1 MSDYIDNLRKIK
13 SLLIVNSLQN
23 KVDQKAYKL
32 IKNYDGQLDW
42 SAQELM
48 IDQDT
53 WDYIAHTRKYTAQLI
68 FCHPDVLMK
77 YPITSLYYRG
87 LTGLSI
93 KAAKDYIGAIER
105 IEEGGENARIS
116 EERALTMS
124 QVYNTFICSNI
135 KGSTNWTLENGKRTI
150 IATLGITL
158 DGSMRNRVG
167 DIAEERIRTM
177 VVNRAQ
183 ENDLLVEPELKG
195 PVDSVKSLPNA
206 CSLKANVQMEF
217 TSEPDISFYS
227 VKNSGKELLATIEIK
242 GGTDPAGALERYG
255 AATKSFQHAL
265 SQNNRCKNFFLA
277 ASITPE
283 LEKRIKE
290 DRLVE
295 KYFNIID
302 IMEEEKI
309 SHEFFNEL
317 FHYTLRLI

>member
-13 SLLIVNSLQN
+13 SLLIVNSLQ
-23 KVDQKAYKL
+23 KKTDQEAYQL
-32 IKNYDGQLDW
+32 IEHFNWQLDW
-42 SAQELM
+42 SYQELM
-48 IDQDT
+48 IDQET
-53 WDYIAHTRKYTAQLI
+53 WDYIVKTRKYAPKFI
-68 FCHPDVLMK
+68 FCHPEMLKNHPV
-77 YPITSLYYRG
+77 TSLYYRG

-93 KAAKDYIGAIER
+93 KAAKDYFGVIER
-105 IEEGGENARIS
+105 IEEGGEKVRLS
-116 EERALTMS
+116 EDKALKMS

-177 VVNRAQ
+177 VVNCAL
-183 ENDLLVEPELKG
+183 ENGLLVEPELDD
-195 PVDSVKSLPNA
+195 PVDSVKYLPNV
-206 CSLKANVQMEF
+206 CSLKENVQMEF
-217 TSEPDISFYS
+217 SSEPDISFYE
-227 VKNSGKELLATIEIK
+227 VKASGKELLATIEIK

-302 IMEEEKI
+302 IMEEDKVRA
-309 SHEFFNEL
+309 EFFNEL
-317 FHYTLRLI
+317 FHYTLRLA